1 MKVLVVGFGSIGKRH
16 MNNLLHINKN
26 CQIVIYSKRKD
37 LKILEGKNVKI
48 FDSLEKCLS
57 ERPDIGF
64 ITNETVFHVPIAKKL
79 AESGLD
85 LFIEKPLSNSMKN
98 VKDLA
103 KIVKEK
109 KIITLMGCNL
119 RFDRCIKKI
128 KSLIKQKTIGKII
141 SVKVECGTYLPDWHP
156 YENYSES
163 YAGRDDLGGGVVLT
177 CIHEIDYLYWF
188 FGEIKEVFSITGKF
202 SDLKIKSSDLSA
214 IILKFRNGII
224 GEVHLDYFQRPEL
237 RSCKIIGTK
246 GTIYWDSLNNEVK
259 IFDVKKK
266 KWIRKLKVKNYDK
279 NKQYV
284 DELSHFLNCVR
295 RKEKPINSLIE
306 GIQTL
311 KIALNIIKSS
321 KEKKLVKITSN

>member
-1 MKVLVVGFGSIGKRH
+1 LVVGFGSIGKRH

-37 LKILEGKNVKI
+37 LKKLEGKNVKI

-57 ERPDIGF
+57 EKPDIGF
-64 ITNETVFHVPIAKKL
+64 ITNETVFHVPTAKKL

-156 YENYSES
+156 YGNYSES

-214 IILKFRNGII
+214 IILKFKNGII

-246 GTIYWDSLNNEVK
+246 GTIYWNSLNNEVK

-266 KWIRKLKVKNYDK
+266 KWIRTLKVKNYDK

-295 RKEKPINSLIE
+295 RKEKPINGLIE
-306 GIQTL
+306 GIKIL